1 MEHLDIS
8 TEIVISLR
16 RIMRAVDLHSRKL
29 EKEFHLTGPQL
40 YIINEVTKHDSISI
54 GQLAH
59 NSSLSNAT
67 VTNIVQRLEGR
78 GYIKRIRSSDDK
90 RKVFVEITNLAE
102 EVLTHTPSLLQE
114 SFVERME
121 KIKPWEQTM
130 LLSSLQRIAEMMDAE
145 NISASP
151 ILYATENIENKTE

>member
-8 TEIVISLR
+8 NEILISLR

-59 NSSLSNAT
+59 NASLSNAT

-90 RKVFVEITNLAE
+90 RKVFVEITSLAK

-145 NISASP
+145 NISASS
-151 ILYATENIENKTE
+151 ILYTTGNIEKKTE